1 MKDMNGLI
9 IGMLVISFL
18 VTIFSFV
25 FIVKDLKVMTINNY
39 KGSYIIPNAM
49 LLVVGLMWFAVSILL
64 YLNIQNQL
72 SVLVL

>member
-1 MKDMNGLI
+1 MKNMNGLI
-9 IGMLVISFL
+9 IGMLVISLL

>member
-1 MKDMNGLI
+1 MNGLI

>member
-9 IGMLVISFL
+9 IGMLVISLL

-39 KGSYIIPNAM
+39 KGSYIIRNAM
-49 LLVVGLMWFAVSILL
+49 LLVVGLIWFAVSILL

>member
-9 IGMLVISFL
+9 IGMLVISLL

>member
-9 IGMLVISFL
+9 IGMLVISLL

-49 LLVVGLMWFAVSILL
+49 LLVVGLIWFAVSILL

>member
-9 IGMLVISFL
+9 IGMLVISLL

-49 LLVVGLMWFAVSILL
+49 LLVCGL
-64 YLNIQNQL
+64 Q
-72 SVLVL
+72 

>member
-1 MKDMNGLI
+1 MNGLI
-9 IGMLVISFL
+9 IGMLVISLL